1 MKLLYVIAAASLIVG
16 GVLSGKLLS
25 AGAATSTSSPA
36 QLNASG
42 ASPRLGTFEPNE
54 DPAHE
59 KAEPVAHEAAEDSGQ
74 LPPCGHEQAGRAAR
88 AQRPK
93 SQAGSSA
100 MPQANRSS
108 QQ

>member
-1 MKLLYVIAAASLIVG
+1 MKVLYVIAAASLIVG

-25 AGAATSTSSPA
+25 AGAVTSTSNPA
-36 QLNASG
+36 QLRASG
-42 ASPRLGTFEPNE
+42 ASARLGSFEANE

-59 KAEPVAHEAAEDSGQ
+59 KAESVAHEAAEDSGQ
-74 LPPCGHEQAGRAAR
+74 LPPGGHKQAGRAAR

-108 QQ
+108 QK